1 MKKLA
6 LTDFT
11 KYRYPSALELSPD
24 GRYLTFALKEVD
36 REGDGYRWNLWLYDL
51 ESRESRQITRGD
63 DQRQAVWE
71 DNTHILYK
79 TTELDEAMRAR
90 GFEEEWTVYHRLNV
104 CTGEEC
110 EAFRL
115 PMSVSGLWK
124 MDEGRYVFTGETHLD
139 RPNLLELTGEALEKE
154 LVRRQQ
160 TKGYKVLTELP
171 LCENGVGM
179 FNQTRITLFLYLEA
193 TGEYRRITPEDYD
206 VNHVNVRPG
215 QVLFTAFPFRD
226 AVWEDNTHIL
236 YKTTEL
242 DEAMRARGFEEEW
255 TVYHRLNVCTGEE
268 CEAFRLPMSVSGLWK
283 MDEGRY
289 VFTGETHLDRPN
301 LLELTGE
308 ALEKELVRRQQTKG
322 YKVLTELPLCEN
334 GVGMFN
340 QTRITL
346 FLYLEAT
353 GEYRRITPEDYD
365 VNHVNVRPGQVL
377 FTAFPFRDVKPV
389 TEGMYRWD
397 AERNETETLITPDK
411 YSIDYVGHLG
421 RKALCLGLVMR
432 DYGVYEHPTFF
443 VVDENGEENLGRYDR
458 RVNSEVV
465 TDCFSGSVTGQR
477 MVGETLY
484 FLNTDGVG
492 SSLCVWTRET
502 GVQTLFGGDDYLI
515 DFDTK
520 DGKRF
525 LFSAAVG
532 LKLPEVYLWD
542 GGQLEQLT
550 DFNGAVLEGVTISVP
565 ERLTFTNTDGVDI
578 DGFVMKPVGYEPGKR
593 YPGILHI
600 HGGPKMVFGPGFHH
614 EMQLW
619 AASGFFVCYCNP
631 RGSCGKGNAFA
642 DLQGKY
648 GEVDFQDLM
657 EFTDEVLRRYPE
669 IDADRM
675 GVAGGSYGGF
685 MTNWVIGHT
694 DRFRC
699 AVSQRSIANYV
710 GDYLL
715 SDIGYYY
722 VPDQQLGTIWEHP
735 ERLWK
740 ASPLTYADRVKT
752 PTLFIHADKDYRCTL
767 ANGLEMFAAL
777 KLHGVES
784 KLCMFYGEN
793 HGLSREGK
801 PSNRIS
807 RLSEILHWMEEHLK
821 EE

>member
-63 DQRQAVWE
+63 HQRQAVWE

-79 TTELDEAMRAR
+79 TTELDEVMQAR

-226 AVWEDNTHIL
+226 I
-236 YKTTEL
+236 
-242 DEAMRARGFEEEW
+242 
-255 TVYHRLNVCTGEE
+255 
-268 CEAFRLPMSVSGLWK
+268 
-283 MDEGRY
+283 
-289 VFTGETHLDRPN
+289 
-301 LLELTGE
+301 
-308 ALEKELVRRQQTKG
+308 
-322 YKVLTELPLCEN
+322 
-334 GVGMFN
+334 
-340 QTRITL
+340 
-346 FLYLEAT
+346 
-353 GEYRRITPEDYD
+353 
-365 VNHVNVRPGQVL
+365 
-377 FTAFPFRDVKPV
+377 KPV

-443 VVDENGEENLGRYDR
+443 VVDEKGEENLGRYDR

-484 FLNTDGVG
+484 FL
-492 SSLCVWTRET
+492 
-502 GVQTLFGGDDYLI
+502 
-515 DFDTK
+515 
-520 DGKRF
+520 
-525 LFSAAVG
+525 
-532 LKLPEVYLWD
+532 
-542 GGQLEQLT
+542 
-550 DFNGAVLEGVTISVP
+550 
-565 ERLTFTNTDGVDI
+565 NTDGVDI

>member
-6 LTDFT
+6 LTDFA

-24 GRYLTFALKEVD
+24 GRYLTFALKDVD

-51 ESRESRQITRGD
+51 ERRESRQITQGD
-63 DQRQAVWE
+63 DQRKAVWE

-79 TTELDEAMRAR
+79 TTEPDEALRAR

-104 CTGEEC
+104 CTGEDR

-154 LVRRQQ
+154 LVLRQQ
-160 TKGYKVLTELP
+160 TRGYKVLTELP

-179 FNQTRITLFLYLEA
+179 FNQTRNTLFLYLEA
-193 TGEYRRITPEDYD
+193 
-206 VNHVNVRPG
+206 
-215 QVLFTAFPFRD
+215 A
-226 AVWEDNTHIL
+226 
-236 YKTTEL
+236 
-242 DEAMRARGFEEEW
+242 
-255 TVYHRLNVCTGEE
+255 
-268 CEAFRLPMSVSGLWK
+268 
-283 MDEGRY
+283 
-289 VFTGETHLDRPN
+289 
-301 LLELTGE
+301 
-308 ALEKELVRRQQTKG
+308 
-322 YKVLTELPLCEN
+322 
-334 GVGMFN
+334 
-340 QTRITL
+340 
-346 FLYLEAT
+346 

-484 FLNTDGVG
+484 FLNTDGV
-492 SSLCVWTRET
+492 
-502 GVQTLFGGDDYLI
+502 
-515 DFDTK
+515 
-520 DGKRF
+520 
-525 LFSAAVG
+525 
-532 LKLPEVYLWD
+532 
-542 GGQLEQLT
+542 
-550 DFNGAVLEGVTISVP
+550 
-565 ERLTFTNTDGVDI
+565 DI

-619 AASGFFVCYCNP
+619 AVSGFFVCYCNP

-648 GEVDFQDLM
+648 GEVDFRDLM

-675 GVAGGSYGGF
+675 GVAGGSHGGF

-793 HGLSREGK
+793 HGLSREEK

>member
-6 LTDFT
+6 LTDFG

-24 GRYLTFALKEVD
+24 SRYLTFALKDVD

-51 ESRESRQITRGD
+51 ERRESRQITQGD
-63 DQRQAVWE
+63 DQRKAVWE

-79 TTELDEAMRAR
+79 TTEPDEALRAR

-104 CTGEEC
+104 CTGEDR

-160 TKGYKVLTELP
+160 TRGYKVLTELP

-179 FNQTRITLFLYLEA
+179 FNQTRNTLFLYLEA
-193 TGEYRRITPEDYD
+193 
-206 VNHVNVRPG
+206 
-215 QVLFTAFPFRD
+215 A
-226 AVWEDNTHIL
+226 
-236 YKTTEL
+236 
-242 DEAMRARGFEEEW
+242 
-255 TVYHRLNVCTGEE
+255 
-268 CEAFRLPMSVSGLWK
+268 
-283 MDEGRY
+283 
-289 VFTGETHLDRPN
+289 
-301 LLELTGE
+301 
-308 ALEKELVRRQQTKG
+308 
-322 YKVLTELPLCEN
+322 
-334 GVGMFN
+334 
-340 QTRITL
+340 
-346 FLYLEAT
+346 

-443 VVDENGEENLGRYDR
+443 VVDEKGEENLGRYDR

-465 TDCFSGSVTGQR
+465 TDCFSGTVTGQR

-492 SSLCVWTRET
+492 SGLCMWTRET

-525 LFSAAVG
+525 LFSAAVD

-550 DFNGAVLEGVTISVP
+550 DFNGSALEGVTISVP

-648 GEVDFQDLM
+648 GEVDFRDLM

-807 RLSEILHWMEEHLK
+807 RLSEILRWMDEHLK